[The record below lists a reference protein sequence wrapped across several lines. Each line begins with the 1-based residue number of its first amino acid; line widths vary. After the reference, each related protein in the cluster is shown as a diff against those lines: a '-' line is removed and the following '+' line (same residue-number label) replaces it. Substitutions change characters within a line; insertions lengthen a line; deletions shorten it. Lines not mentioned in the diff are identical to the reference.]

1 MLRKTLIYSLLII
14 STLLVFGPI
23 LYALSIS
30 FMDSK
35 EVFSGAIIPSSFA
48 MTNYVDA
55 FQTVPLL
62 RFLLNSFIQSGLI
75 TIGMIFTCS
84 LAAFGFVFVP
94 FKGRNVVFFII
105 ISTMMIPWEATIIP
119 NFATV
124 RDLGWLNS
132 FTGLVIP
139 KFAGAFGI
147 FLLRQYFLTIPK
159 ELHEAA
165 QMDGCTNFR
174 FYLRMVLPVSKPM
187 LATLGIYTFLSAWN
201 EYLWPLLVTNNN
213 NVRTIQIGLK
223 MMKSEETANNWP
235 MIMAAV
241 ILVILPTLLI
251 LFIGQKQLQKGLTSG
266 SLKG

>member
-1 MLRKTLIYSLLII
+1 MLRKTIIYILLII
-14 STLLVFGPI
+14 STLFVFGPI

-35 EVFSGAIIPSSFA
+35 EVFSGAIIPSSINF
-48 MTNYVDA
+48 TNYSDA
-55 FQTVPLL
+55 FETVPLL

-75 TIGMIFTCS
+75 TIGMIITCS

-124 RDLGWLNS
+124 RDLGLLNS

-165 QMDGCTNFR
+165 QMDGCSNFR

-187 LATLGIYTFLSAWN
+187 IATLGIYTFLSAWN

-223 MMKSEETANNWP
+223 MMKAEETANNWP

-251 LFIGQKQLQKGLTSG
+251 LFVGQKQLQKGLTSG

>member
-1 MLRKTLIYSLLII
+1 MFKRTILYILLIF
-14 STLLVFGPI
+14 STIIVFGPI
-23 LYALSIS
+23 VYALLIS
-30 FMDSK
+30 LMDSK
-35 EVFSGAIIPSSFA
+35 QVFEGAIIPTSP
-48 MTNYVDA
+48 TLGNYVDA
-55 FQTVPLL
+55 FTTVPLL
-62 RFLLNSFIQSGLI
+62 RFLFNSIIQSTLI
-75 TIGMIFTCS
+75 TIGMIITCS
-84 LAAFGFVFVP
+84 LAAFAFVFVP
-94 FKGRNVVFFII
+94 FKGRNIVFLII

-124 RDLGWLNS
+124 RDLGWMN
-132 FTGLVIP
+132 TYAALVIP

-165 QMDGCTNFR
+165 QMDGCSNFR
-174 FYLRMVLPVSKPM
+174 FYIKMIMPISKPM
-187 LATLGIYTFLSAWN
+187 IATLGIYTFLSAWN
-201 EYLWPLLVTNNN
+201 EYLWPLLVTNDNS
-213 NVRTIQIGLK
+213 VRTIQIGLK

-241 ILVILPTLLI
+241 ILVIIPTLLI